1 VEETP
6 CNEREIRLDDVDRRH
21 RGRGAA
27 ARSRL
32 VSSAWQLCQEPA
44 DGGDHGGRH
53 GPGWRGR
60 AKLLFS
66 SVELGPVVEVSCKG
80 DKRTLELFQDR
91 VSDAVCG
98 IRLSKPEVVEGVGG
112 SLRLRVQVEWDE
124 RG

>member
-1 VEETP
+1 MNAKSVWTML
-6 CNEREIRLDDVDRRH
+6 IV
-21 RGRGAA
+21 GIAA
-27 ARSRL
+27 AGPLLGVAWFHRL
-32 VSSAWQLCQEPA
+32 GSFAKSPQTAEIMV
-44 DGGDHGGRH
+44 GGTVLVGG
-53 GPGWRGR
+53 GR